1 MSEIF
6 PFLNTDHRYRVAMGV
21 EYRGTDYYGWQ
32 IQKTGVPTVQGALT
46 EAISSVAN
54 HPVDLIVAGRTDAGV
69 HASNQVIHF
78 DTFSVRKEYGWTVGT
93 NTRLPR
99 DISVQWAKI
108 VDTHFHAR
116 FAARE
121 RAYRFVVYNA
131 PIPSGILRDGMT
143 WERQPLD
150 IERMQQAA
158 QLLIGEHDF
167 SAFRASECQAKSPV
181 KEVRELTLVQQGR
194 LIVLQARAN
203 GFLHHMVRNI
213 MGVLLAIG
221 RGDKPVE
228 WAQQVLE
235 TRDRNQGGVTAP
247 GAGLYFVRANYDRDD
262 LPRPEAG
269 PAFLDGFPGLDPV

>member
-1 MSEIF
+1 MTENF
-6 PFLNTDHRYRVAMGV
+6 PFQHDDHRYRIAMGV

-32 IQKTGVPTVQGALT
+32 IQKTGVPTVQAALT
-46 EAISSVAN
+46 DAISQVAN

-78 DTFSVRKEYGWTVGT
+78 DTASVRREYGWTVGT

-99 DISVQWAKI
+99 DISVQWAKV
-108 VDTHFHAR
+108 VDTRFHAR
-116 FAARE
+116 FSARE

-131 PIPSGILRDGMT
+131 PIPAGILRDGMT

-150 IERMQQAA
+150 LKRMQQAA
-158 QLLIGEHDF
+158 QYLLGEHDF

-181 KEVRELTLVQQGR
+181 KEVRELSLVQQGR

-221 RGDKPVE
+221 RGDQPVE
-228 WAQQVLE
+228 WAGEVLAS
-235 TRDRNQGGVTAP
+235 RDRNQGGVTAP
-247 GAGLYFVRANYDRDD
+247 GAGLYFVRAVYDRDD
-262 LPRPEAG
+262 LPQRDAG
-269 PAFLDGFPGLDPV
+269 PAFLDAVAGLAPV